1 MTPSPTIRV
10 MTVDDHNILR
20 GGLRFLLLA
29 FDDIELIGEAY
40 SGEEAVQMCAEVRPD
55 VVLMDL
61 RMPGMD
67 GIATTRALKATCP
80 QVQVVILSGYYTS
93 ELVWQAMRAGAVGY
107 LLKDASIHVLTGAI
121 RAAREGQ
128 TTLAAEVT
136 QALLKS
142 GAQPPLPRRDLT
154 ERQRDILALLVA
166 DLSNTEI
173 AERLALSPYT
183 IRNQISEILTRLGVT
198 SRAAAVALAV
208 QAGMVIHPSQT
219 PWLAPETTRRGEVD
233 KN

>member
-1 MTPSPTIRV
+1 

-29 FDDIELIGEAY
+29 FDDIELVGEAH

-67 GIATTRALKATCP
+67 GIATTRVLKAARP

-93 ELVWQAMRAGAVGY
+93 ELVWQAMRAGAIGY

-142 GAQPPLPRRDLT
+142 SAQPPMARRDLT

-173 AERLALSPYT
+173 AQRLALSPYT
-183 IRNQISEILTRLGVT
+183 IRNQISEILLRLGVS

-208 QAGMVIHPSQT
+208 QAGIVVHPSQT
-219 PWLAPETTRRGEVD
+219 PWLAPGTAQGGEVD
-233 KN
+233 KDEQTTR

>member
-1 MTPSPTIRV
+1 

-29 FDDIELIGEAY
+29 FDDIELVGEAH

-67 GIATTRALKATCP
+67 GIATTRVLKAARP

-93 ELVWQAMRAGAVGY
+93 ELVWQAMRAGAIGY

-121 RAAREGQ
+121 CAAREGQ

-142 GAQPPLPRRDLT
+142 SPQPPMARRDLT

-183 IRNQISEILTRLGVT
+183 IRNQISEILLRLGVS

-208 QAGMVIHPSQT
+208 QAGIVVHPSQT
-219 PWLAPETTRRGEVD
+219 PWLAPGTAQGGEVD
-233 KN
+233 KDEQTTR

>member
-1 MTPSPTIRV
+1 

-29 FDDIELIGEAY
+29 FDDIELVGEAH

-67 GIATTRALKATCP
+67 GIATTRVLKAARP

-93 ELVWQAMRAGAVGY
+93 ELVWQAMRAGAIGY

-142 GAQPPLPRRDLT
+142 SPQPPMARRDLT

-183 IRNQISEILTRLGVT
+183 IRNQISEILLRLGVS
-198 SRAAAVALAV
+198 SRAAAVAQAV
-208 QAGMVIHPSQT
+208 QAGIVVHPSQT
-219 PWLAPETTRRGEVD
+219 PWLAPGTAQGGEVD
-233 KN
+233 KDEQTTR